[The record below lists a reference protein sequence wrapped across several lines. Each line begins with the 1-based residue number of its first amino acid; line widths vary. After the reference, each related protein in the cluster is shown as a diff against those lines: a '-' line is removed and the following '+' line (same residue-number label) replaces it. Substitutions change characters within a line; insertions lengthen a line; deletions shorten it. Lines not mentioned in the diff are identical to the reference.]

1 MDGIEDD
8 ARYPSNPYGIISH
21 RRGYGYQNSPYSLP
35 VDDEYAQHDN
45 DENEEQEQL
54 EGDDEVDVDQ
64 SDSLQLPQKG
74 ANEEDGMDGGGGE
87 NYDNHDDD
95 DDDDDEEEEEEEE
108 EEIKQISY
116 YATKSEDDLE
126 WHPKKQKL
134 KSLISTYELAP
145 RVPAPAA
152 AAAAPSVPKPSF
164 GGRNSLTDWTEQETF
179 VLLDAWGDRFL
190 QHGRKSLR
198 CEEWQQVAKMV
209 SQVSKIER
217 TDTQCRNR
225 LDTLKKKY
233 KKEKAKFPDSDGKWV
248 YFKRMDELMSSPPQ
262 QAGFSCGLDSGEYV
276 FMNPQSY
283 LNRANGLDEMR
294 DSPENTES
302 TGEEGS
308 DGPQAKKRRKGRGSG
323 EASSFRLLADSI
335 QKFSK
340 IYEKI
345 ENSKRQQMVE
355 LEKMRM
361 DFHKELE
368 TQKRQILENL
378 QCEIS
383 KLEHRNDE
391 NDDSAENDHSCMIL
405 FFTEVL
411 TTLLKLITSEVF
423 SWIPLID
430 IHVWL
435 FLDLT
440 LKKFGSFPSK
450 ALMQFKGSDYYALR
464 ESLKKI
470 DSFIESPTFSKMLNH
485 YSIHTGTRTSTVLFQ
500 FLEQLICNLIA
511 FCYSKGIDQA
521 AVGGG
526 TRWKAFFIHLLKKQ
540 QSLLNLICFAETINE
555 N

>member
-8 ARYPSNPYGIISH
+8 DSRYSPNNSYGVITH
-21 RRGYGYQNSPYSLP
+21 HHRGYVYQNSPYSVP
-35 VDDEYAQHDN
+35 VDTAEFAQHDN
-45 DENEEQEQL
+45 NDNNNDDEIEQEQEPL
-54 EGDDEVDVDQ
+54 EGDDEADVDQ
-64 SDSLQLPQKG
+64 SNSLQLPQKDED
-74 ANEEDGMDGGGGE
+74 EEDDAMDGGGDD
-87 NYDNHDDD
+87 NDDNHHDDNH
-95 DDDDDEEEEEEEE
+95 DDEEEEEQEEE
-108 EEIKQISY
+108 ENKEVNY
-116 YATKSEDDLE
+116 DAPENEDELE

-145 RVPAPAA
+145 RVPAPSAEAA
-152 AAAAPSVPKPSF
+152 ALAKPSV
-164 GGRNSLTDWTEQETF
+164 GGRNSLTDWTERETL

-233 KKEKAKFPDSDGKWV
+233 KKEKAKFPDGDGGAGKWV

-262 QAGFSCGLDSGEYV
+262 QAGLSCGLDSGEYV
-276 FMNPQSY
+276 FTNPRLY
-283 LNRANGLDEMR
+283 LNRANGSDEMR

-308 DGPQAKKRRKGRGSG
+308 DVPQAKKRRKGRGSG
-323 EASSFRLLADSI
+323 EGSSFRLLADSI

-368 TQKRQILENL
+368 IQKRQILENL

-383 KLEHRNDE
+383 KLEQRNDD
-391 NDDSAENDHSCMIL
+391 NDDSAAEN
-405 FFTEVL
+405 
-411 TTLLKLITSEVF
+411 
-423 SWIPLID
+423 
-430 IHVWL
+430 
-435 FLDLT
+435 
-440 LKKFGSFPSK
+440 
-450 ALMQFKGSDYYALR
+450 
-464 ESLKKI
+464 
-470 DSFIESPTFSKMLNH
+470 
-485 YSIHTGTRTSTVLFQ
+485 GT
-500 FLEQLICNLIA
+500 
-511 FCYSKGIDQA
+511 
-521 AVGGG
+521 
-526 TRWKAFFIHLLKKQ
+526 
-540 QSLLNLICFAETINE
+540 
-555 N
+555 

>member
-8 ARYPSNPYGIISH
+8 ARYAPNPYGIISH
-21 RRGYGYQNSPYSLP
+21 HKGYGYQNSPYSLP
-35 VDDEYAQHDN
+35 VDTEYAEDDDD

-54 EGDDEVDVDQ
+54 EGDDEVDQ
-64 SDSLQLPQKG
+64 SNSLQLPQKD
-74 ANEEDGMDGGGGE
+74 ADEEDGMDGGGDE
-87 NYDNHDDD
+87 NDDD
-95 DDDDDEEEEEEEE
+95 HDDEEEEEEDN
-108 EEIKQISY
+108 KQISY
-116 YATKSEDDLE
+116 CATKSEDDLE
-126 WHPKKQKL
+126 WHPRKQKL

-145 RVPAPAA
+145 RVPAPS
-152 AAAAPSVPKPSF
+152 AAAPSAPKPSS
-164 GGRNSLTDWTEQETF
+164 GGRNSLTDWTENETF

-233 KKEKAKFPDSDGKWV
+233 KKENAKFPDGDGGASKWV

-262 QAGFSCGLDSGEYV
+262 QAGLSCGLDSGEYV
-276 FMNPQSY
+276 FMNPGVY
-283 LNRANGLDEMR
+283 LNRSNGLDEMR

-308 DGPQAKKRRKGRGSG
+308 DGPQAKKRRRGRGSG

-340 IYEKI
+340 IYENI

-361 DFHKELE
+361 DFQKELE

-383 KLEHRNDE
+383 KLEQRNDE
-391 NDDSAENDHSCMIL
+391 NDDSAEN
-405 FFTEVL
+405 
-411 TTLLKLITSEVF
+411 
-423 SWIPLID
+423 
-430 IHVWL
+430 
-435 FLDLT
+435 
-440 LKKFGSFPSK
+440 
-450 ALMQFKGSDYYALR
+450 
-464 ESLKKI
+464 
-470 DSFIESPTFSKMLNH
+470 
-485 YSIHTGTRTSTVLFQ
+485 GT
-500 FLEQLICNLIA
+500 
-511 FCYSKGIDQA
+511 
-521 AVGGG
+521 
-526 TRWKAFFIHLLKKQ
+526 
-540 QSLLNLICFAETINE
+540 
-555 N
+555 

>member
-8 ARYPSNPYGIISH
+8 SRYPPNPYGIITDH
-21 RRGYGYQNSPYSLP
+21 RDYGYQNSPYSLP
-35 VDDEYAQHDN
+35 VDAEYPQHDN
-45 DENEEQEQL
+45 DQNEEQVQL
-54 EGDDEVDVDQ
+54 EGDDELYQ
-64 SDSLQLPQKG
+64 SNSLQLPQ
-74 ANEEDGMDGGGGE
+74 NDPDEDGMDGGGDE
-87 NYDNHDDD
+87 NRDDHYGDENRDDHYDDNHEDEE
-95 DDDDDEEEEEEEE
+95 DEEEDN
-108 EEIKQISY
+108 KQIIY
-116 YATKSEDDLE
+116 DAATIENDSK

-145 RVPAPAA
+145 RVPAPS
-152 AAAAPSVPKPSF
+152 AAPSVSKPSA

-217 TDTQCRNR
+217 TETQCRNR

-233 KKEKAKFPDSDGKWV
+233 KKEKAKFPDSDDGAYKWV

-262 QAGFSCGLDSGEYV
+262 QAGLSCGLDSGEYV
-276 FMNPQSY
+276 FMNPGVY
-283 LNRANGLDEMR
+283 LNHSNGLDEMR

-308 DGPQAKKRRKGRGSG
+308 DEPQAKKRRKGRGSG
-323 EASSFRLLADSI
+323 EAFSFRLLADSI

-361 DFHKELE
+361 DFHRELE
-368 TQKRQILENL
+368 TQNRQILENL

-391 NDDSAENDHSCMIL
+391 NDDSS
-405 FFTEVL
+405 
-411 TTLLKLITSEVF
+411 
-423 SWIPLID
+423 
-430 IHVWL
+430 
-435 FLDLT
+435 
-440 LKKFGSFPSK
+440 
-450 ALMQFKGSDYYALR
+450 
-464 ESLKKI
+464 
-470 DSFIESPTFSKMLNH
+470 
-485 YSIHTGTRTSTVLFQ
+485 
-500 FLEQLICNLIA
+500 
-511 FCYSKGIDQA
+511 
-521 AVGGG
+521 
-526 TRWKAFFIHLLKKQ
+526 
-540 QSLLNLICFAETINE
+540 
-555 N
+555 

>member
-8 ARYPSNPYGIISH
+8 ARYPHNPY
-21 RRGYGYQNSPYSLP
+21 GYGYQNSPYSPP
-35 VDDEYAQHDN
+35 VDTEYAHDDN
-45 DENEEQEQL
+45 DENEQEQL

-64 SDSLQLPQKG
+64 SNNLQLPQED
-74 ANEEDGMDGGGGE
+74 AVDEDGMYGGGDE
-87 NYDNHDDD
+87 NDDNH

-108 EEIKQISY
+108 VVEVEENKQIDY
-116 YATKSEDDLE
+116 YAIKSEDELE

-145 RVPAPAA
+145 RVPAPSSVAA
-152 AAAAPSVPKPSF
+152 TAPTVPKPSS

-233 KKEKAKFPDSDGKWV
+233 KKEKAKFPDSDGGACKWV
-248 YFKRMDELMSSPPQ
+248 YLKRMDELMSSPPQ
-262 QAGFSCGLDSGEYV
+262 QAGLSCGLDSGEYV
-276 FMNPQSY
+276 FMNTRVH
-283 LNRANGLDEMR
+283 LNHANGLDEMK
-294 DSPENTES
+294 DNPDNTES
-302 TGEEGS
+302 TGEEDS
-308 DGPQAKKRRKGRGSG
+308 DGPQAKKRKKRRGSG

-355 LEKMRM
+355 LEKMRK

-368 TQKRQILENL
+368 RQKRQILENL

-383 KLEHRNDE
+383 KLEQRNDE
-391 NDDSAENDHSCMIL
+391 NNDSAEN
-405 FFTEVL
+405 
-411 TTLLKLITSEVF
+411 
-423 SWIPLID
+423 
-430 IHVWL
+430 
-435 FLDLT
+435 
-440 LKKFGSFPSK
+440 
-450 ALMQFKGSDYYALR
+450 
-464 ESLKKI
+464 
-470 DSFIESPTFSKMLNH
+470 
-485 YSIHTGTRTSTVLFQ
+485 GT
-500 FLEQLICNLIA
+500 
-511 FCYSKGIDQA
+511 
-521 AVGGG
+521 
-526 TRWKAFFIHLLKKQ
+526 
-540 QSLLNLICFAETINE
+540 
-555 N
+555 